1 MIIKKEREGFG
12 EAKFYSFSFI
22 SDLKKKSEINTWFK
36 IEHWQQ
42 LENFTLSST
51 ERTKSQVTAIR
62 IDFSNVKGH
71 VLSIFNKNNYQAYP
85 WRLGTRL
92 FP

>member
-22 SDLKKKSEINTWFK
+22 SDLKKNEINTWFK

-42 LENFTLSST
+42 LE
-51 ERTKSQVTAIR
+51 K
-62 IDFSNVKGH
+62 D
-71 VLSIFNKNNYQAYP
+71 
-85 WRLGTRL
+85 
-92 FP
+92 